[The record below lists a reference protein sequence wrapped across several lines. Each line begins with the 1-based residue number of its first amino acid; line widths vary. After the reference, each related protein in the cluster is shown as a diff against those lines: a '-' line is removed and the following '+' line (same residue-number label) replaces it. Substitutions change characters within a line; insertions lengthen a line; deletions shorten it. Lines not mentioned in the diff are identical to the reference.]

1 MSLLVLLYSFFFFKQ
16 KTAYEM
22 RISDWSSDVCS
33 SDLKVV
39 GRRRAPPLRHVD
51 ADQAAEMILKW
62 QLALTGHVEARL
74 ERPGNDIAKPGR
86 AAIIGQRPKQIEAGD
101 RIVTSTPA
109 FVETGAELG
118 KPADRRSILGFEA
131 DDRACWNRRAQGSR
145 SPRPPV
151 VGIGIDEREDHDV
164 ERQAGVRC
172 KVQRQNIPALH
183 GELVNQALG
192 QGRPALVRTF
202 PARDRKSTRL
212 TSSH

>member
-1 MSLLVLLYSFFFFKQ
+1 
-16 KTAYEM
+16 
-22 RISDWSSDVCS
+22 
-33 SDLKVV
+33 
-39 GRRRAPPLRHVD
+39 
-51 ADQAAEMILKW
+51 MILKW

-118 KPADRRSILGFEA
+118 KPAARRSILGFEA

-164 ERQAGVRC
+164 ERSEE
-172 KVQRQNIPALH
+172 H
-183 GELVNQALG
+183 TSELQSLMRISYAVFCLKKKNNVHNHAKP
-192 QGRPALVRTF
+192 R
-202 PARDRKSTRL
+202 
-212 TSSH
+212 